1 MRPRALLSTYLLL
14 ITLGVTAVV
23 VAAQQQDEVQTLI
36 NASQFLETQPLDK
49 KAKDIRGKAILWVIQ
64 TDKVSV
70 KACSLL
76 LSGVEEKYKYSGDL
90 VTQYT
95 IGMAAFKLANPDKAG
110 DDDAVQ
116 LAGVESAMRSYE
128 AMLKT
133 QPKAQHKF
141 MDELVA
147 KRSSNTLAEY
157 VKANNCKDKK

>member
-1 MRPRALLSTYLLL
+1 MKPRALLSSFVLV
-14 ITLGVTAVV
+14 ITLGVAL
-23 VAAQQQDEVQTLI
+23 AGGAQQLDEVETLI
-36 NASQFLETQPLDK
+36 KASQFLETQPLDK
-49 KAKDIRGKAILWVIQ
+49 KAKDIRSKALLWIIQ

-70 KACSLL
+70 TACSLL
-76 LSGVEEKYKYSGDL
+76 VSGLEEKYKYSGDL

-95 IGMAAFKLANPDKAG
+95 IGMAAYKLANPEKAG
-110 DDDAVQ
+110 EEDAVQ

-141 MDELVA
+141 MDDLVA
-147 KRSSNTLAEY
+147 KRSNNTLAEF